1 MTFLNILEQIIN
13 SQENRIKIL
22 EDQLKLANNAIQE
35 LKNSNKQNKK

>member
-1 MTFLNILEQIIN
+1 MLEDVVN
-13 SQENRIKIL
+13 RQENRIKYL